1 MNMFESTPDP
11 FGFCQELK
19 EIGRPRQHLGAINYD
34 DISNCKINVTKITWI
49 GEELKL
55 NYRYGLFSLNRRD
68 DCVYEG
74 VLVEQKKPD
83 KNGMTYKEIKL
94 AEDAL
99 VEGIMVDNSFIV
111 LSIQSKYDDN
121 IYDPIYYDKKQKR
134 LINSFSI
141 SDRNYYR
148 YIALYDDSAEF
159 STDVRRIK

>member
-1 MNMFESTPDP
+1 
-11 FGFCQELK
+11 
-19 EIGRPRQHLGAINYD
+19 
-34 DISNCKINVTKITWI
+34 
-49 GEELKL
+49 
-55 NYRYGLFSLNRRD
+55 
-68 DCVYEG
+68 
-74 VLVEQKKPD
+74 
-83 KNGMTYKEIKL
+83 L

-99 VEGIMVDNSFIV
+99 VEGIMVDNSIIV